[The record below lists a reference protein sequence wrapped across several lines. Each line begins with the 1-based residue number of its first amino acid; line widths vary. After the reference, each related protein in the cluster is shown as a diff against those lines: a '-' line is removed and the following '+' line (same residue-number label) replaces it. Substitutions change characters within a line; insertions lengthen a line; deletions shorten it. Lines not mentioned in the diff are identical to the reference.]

1 MAEANPIKIGAKMIL
16 KESLKSSRR
25 FKCLLNP
32 SSVIFTIEDCF
43 ADQMLINVC
52 WLFQMRLLNKILMFK
67 KVLTRDKNSIF
78 AMFCC
83 NFLIVV
89 KGFYSYKCLKRKI

>member
-1 MAEANPIKIGAKMIL
+1 MGSRLAEANPIKIGAKMIL

-43 ADQMLINVC
+43 ADKMLINVC
-52 WLFQMRLLNKILMFK
+52 WLFQMRLLNKAIIIKRFQLK
-67 KVLTRDKNSIF
+67 IK
-78 AMFCC
+78 
-83 NFLIVV
+83 IVFFNV
-89 KGFYSYKCLKRKI
+89 

>member
-43 ADQMLINVC
+43 AGQILINVC
-52 WLFQMRLLNKILMFK
+52 WLFQMRLLK
-67 KVLTRDKNSIF
+67 KVSIEDKNSIF
-78 AMFCC
+78 QCLV
-83 NFLIVV
+83 LI
-89 KGFYSYKCLKRKI
+89 F